1 MNQPDALRASYDRVA
16 GEYTRRIAGELA
28 GKPLDRQLLDA
39 FAARVRGRGPVCDL
53 GCGPG
58 HVTRYLHD
66 EREVQAFGIDLSP
79 GMVEE
84 ARRLNPGIAFEQG
97 DMLNLDVDDAAWAA
111 AIAFYSIINIP
122 REAVGAALKEMHRVI
137 RRGGLLFLAF
147 HLGDEQVH
155 LDEWWGHEVSVD
167 FNFYRAGQ
175 VLELVQAAGFR
186 VESTVERDPY
196 EGVEHP
202 SCRAY
207 VMALK
212 P

>member
-1 MNQPDALRASYDRVA
+1 MNRPDAVRASYDKVA
-16 GEYTRRIAGELA
+16 VEYTRRIGGELE

-39 FAARVRGRGPVCDL
+39 FAARVKGQGPVCDL

-58 HVTRYLHD
+58 HVTRYLH

-79 GMVEE
+79 AMVEE
-84 ARRLNPGIAFEQG
+84 ARRLNLGIAFEQG
-97 DMLNLDVDDAAWAA
+97 DMLDLDVDDAAWAA
-111 AIAFYSIINIP
+111 ALAFYSIIHVP
-122 REAVGAALKEMHRVI
+122 RDKVGNALAQMHRAI
-137 RRGGLLFLAF
+137 RRGGILFLAF
-147 HLGDEQVH
+147 HLGDGQVH
-155 LDEWWGHEVSVD
+155 LDDWWGHQVSVE

-175 VLELVQAAGFR
+175 VLEQVEAAGFR

-202 SCRAY
+202 SRRAY